1 MPNAPA
7 TLTPSAGTTPK
18 TIRPTTNP
26 RVEITRQQ
34 HESNPRQALLQRVEQ
49 VLACPECRS
58 PLSPPDHDQA
68 AAEIRC
74 PNCGT
79 VGIRKPNQLC
89 LGGFT
94 QTVLRSDWLNRA
106 KESAKRVL
114 GKLYPLAIEILSP
127 VHMRREVPRFLKS
140 FDTARELVADLGSGT
155 SSYQDRV
162 VCVDGG
168 DYANVHVT
176 ADLAKLPFQDESLSG
191 IVSVAV
197 LEHVPNPAA
206 HVREF
211 LRVLKPGGRVLC
223 YIPFMQGY
231 HASPHD
237 YQRYT
242 LSGMKQLFADFADI
256 EVTIGAGPT
265 SGFIWTLQEW
275 LALTLSF
282 GSRRL
287 YRLIMPLTWILS
299 PLKYLDLLLNHHPD
313 ANVIAS
319 AFFVKA
325 RKP

>member
-7 TLTPSAGTTPK
+7 TLTRTPTVGATPK
-18 TIRPTTNP
+18 ATRISPP
-26 RVEITRQQ
+26 AVEIPPQREP
-34 HESNPRQALLQRVEQ
+34 HSRQALLQRVEQ
-49 VLACPECRS
+49 ILACPECRA
-58 PLSPPDHDQA
+58 PLAPPEGDEQT
-68 AAEIRC
+68 AELRC
-74 PNCGT
+74 PNCGP
-79 VGIRKPNQLC
+79 VGMRKPNQLC

-106 KESAKRVL
+106 KESAKRLL

-140 FDTARELVADLGSGT
+140 FDTTHELVADLGSGT

-176 ADLAKLPFQDESLSG
+176 ADLAKLPFRDESLSG

-231 HASPHD
+231 HASPND

-242 LSGMKQLFADFADI
+242 LSGMKQLFAEFTDL

-275 LALTLSF
+275 LALVLSF

-287 YRLIMPLTWILS
+287 YRLVMPLTWILS
-299 PLKYLDLLLNHHPD
+299 PLKYLDLLLNLHPD

-319 AFFVKA
+319 AFFIKA
-325 RKP
+325 RKR